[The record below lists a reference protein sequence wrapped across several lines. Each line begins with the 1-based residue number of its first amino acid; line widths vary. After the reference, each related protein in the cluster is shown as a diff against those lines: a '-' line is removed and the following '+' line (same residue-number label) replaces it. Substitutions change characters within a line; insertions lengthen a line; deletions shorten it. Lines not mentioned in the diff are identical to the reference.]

1 MGQLSPDLRLL
12 ISTAFKSM
20 YKAGETSIAFLAGFH
35 NLLEIVPGDT
45 YLSKHFVIT
54 YHQAEE
60 NWAISIA

>member
-1 MGQLSPDLRLL
+1 
-12 ISTAFKSM
+12 M
-20 YKAGETSIAFLAGFH
+20 YKAGETSNAFLAGFH

-60 NWAISIA
+60 NWAISMPRVIPASRLHPVSTISQE